1 MTQGVAY
8 FSFFCIIA
16 PMFKLKVEKRDLK
29 EGMDVLRK
37 GGKMPAVFYGPNEAA
52 TPIKLTIV
60 DFKKA
65 LKTAGESTVVSLEGA
80 GIEVDVLIH
89 DYDLDPVTDIPIH
102 ADFYALEK
110 GKKIAVDVPIEF
122 IGVSPAVKDLG
133 AVLVKVA
140 HQIKIEALPKDLPH
154 KLEIDI
160 SGLVAFNSTL
170 SASDIKLPEG
180 VTLKVKP
187 EEVVASVYEPKE
199 EVIETA
205 PVDLSTIEV
214 EKKGKEAKEGAE
226 GEAAPA
232 PEAKEG
238 KKEEKKDKK

>member
-1 MTQGVAY
+1 
-8 FSFFCIIA
+8 
-16 PMFKLKVEKRDLK
+16 MFKLKVEKRDLK
-29 EGMDVLRK
+29 EGMDGLRAS
-37 GGKMPAVFYGPNEAA
+37 GKMPAVFYGPKEAA

-89 DYDLDPVTDIPIH
+89 AFDLDPVTDIPIH

-122 IGVSPAVKDLG
+122 VGTSPAVKDLG

-140 HQIKIEALPKDLPH
+140 HEIKIEALPKDLPH

-160 SGLVAFNSTL
+160 SGLVDFNSTL
-170 SASDIKLPEG
+170 TAKDIKLPEG
-180 VTLKVKP
+180 VVLKVKP
-187 EEVVASVYEPKE
+187 EEVIASVYEPKE
-199 EVIETA
+199 EVVETA

-214 EKKGKEAKEGAE
+214 EKKGKEAKEAVGEAGGAE
-226 GEAAPA
+226 VAEAAGGKKEA
-232 PEAKEG
+232 P
-238 KKEEKKDKK
+238 KKEEKK

>member
-1 MTQGVAY
+1 
-8 FSFFCIIA
+8 
-16 PMFKLKVEKRDLK
+16 MFKLKVEKRDLK
-29 EGMDVLRK
+29 EGMAGLRAS
-37 GGKMPAVFYGPNEAA
+37 GKMPAVFYGPKEAA

-80 GIEVDVLIH
+80 GIEIDSLIH
-89 DYDLDPVTDIPIH
+89 AYDLDPVTDIPIH
-102 ADFYALEK
+102 ADFYAIEK
-110 GKKIAVDVPIEF
+110 GKKLTVDVPIEF
-122 IGVSPAVKDLG
+122 IGTSAAVKDLG

-140 HQIKIEALPKDLPH
+140 HEIKIEALPKDLPH
-154 KLEIDI
+154 KLEVDI

-170 SASDIKLPEG
+170 TAGDIKLPEG
-180 VTLKVKP
+180 VTLKGKP
-187 EEVVASVYEPKE
+187 DEVIASVYEPKE
-199 EVIETA
+199 EVVEAA

-226 GEAAPA
+226 GEAAPT
-232 PEAKEG
+232 EEKTE